1 MSRLTAWTLTMAIAI
16 GSGFSAGLLAPGA
29 AVAQGYRTVTTTE
42 VIRTERRVI
51 VPQRH
56 RRWSEPPRGAR
67 RVHGRYWNPSWRW
80 KSDPHTRTVFVVT
93 PSRELW
99 FLDPTSGW
107 AYTIDRWGRVYTAD
121 PRARWVYYVGP
132 VHAWQGDLPYFFS
145 HWEPYNG
152 YYRVPRF
159 DSFSVYYGSSRYRGY
174 DYAYAY
180 DTLWGFERWFYSPSF
195 SRVTVFRH
203 YDPYYVSWRG
213 YHRDTYVDARG
224 RYWWEPDPVSIWRR
238 PALYRNISVVQ
249 PVYSVRPWQRGL
261 PETARLSSERLAGEM
276 GAARGRDFGGSDQ
289 RPGRDTV
296 GFNVPLSEVPREP
309 DFGYG
314 RDIRVSDSERSLPQF
329 TDPGKPVPAVL
340 AAAPVLNP
348 MSGAS
353 AEVMQSLPSL
363 PGPAADTRPAQGFDT
378 LPDNGSRGTPAFD
391 SPSQKPAGGFGER
404 PVSGIGSPTVIENLP
419 DIRGNDLRSGGFS
432 EPMPVEPPPSR
443 FEDSQR
449 FRDEAPAFQ
458 EAPQR
463 FEEPRFDPPPRF
475 EAPSRFQE
483 EPRDLPQRFRDE
495 APVFRESPQ
504 RFEEPQRFDP
514 PPQRFE
520 EPQRFDPPPQR
531 FEEPQ
536 RFDPPPQRF
545 EEPQRFDPPPQR
557 FEEPQRFEAPSRGRD
572 RDEGRELRSFSS
584 DEEGGGW
591 PR

>member
-1 MSRLTAWTLTMAIAI
+1 MAIAI

-42 VIRTERRVI
+42 IIRTERRVI

-67 RVHGRYWNPSWRW
+67 RVHGRYWNPSWSW

-99 FLDPTSGW
+99 FLDPTTGW

-145 HWEPYNG
+145 HWEPHNG

-195 SRVTVFRH
+195 SRVTAFRH
-203 YDPYYVSWRG
+203 YDPYYLSWRG
-213 YHRDTYVDARG
+213 YYRDTYVDARG
-224 RYWWEPDPVSIWRR
+224 RYWWEPDPVTIWRR
-238 PALYRNISVVQ
+238 PSLYRNISFVQ
-249 PVYSVRPWQRGL
+249 PIYSVRPWQRGL

-276 GAARGRDFGGSDQ
+276 GVARGRDVGGPGQ

-309 DFGYG
+309 DFGYS
-314 RDIRVSDSERSLPQF
+314 RDIRVADSERSLPQF
-329 TDPGKPVPAVL
+329 ADPGKPVPAVL
-340 AAAPVLNP
+340 AAAPVVNP

-353 AEVMQSLPSL
+353 PEVMQQLPTL
-363 PGPAADTRPAQGFDT
+363 PGADPVDTRPAPGFDAR
-378 LPDNGSRGTPAFD
+378 PDSSARGIPTYEA
-391 SPSQKPAGGFGER
+391 SGQKPAGGYAER
-404 PVSGIGSPTVIENLP
+404 PAAGIGSPTVIENVP
-419 DIRGNDLRSGGFS
+419 EFRANDRGRSAGFS
-432 EPMPVEPPPSR
+432 DPVQVEPPPSR
-443 FEDSQR
+443 FEEAPRFDPPPQRFEEPRRIEEPQR
-449 FRDEAPAFQ
+449 FRDEAPAFRD
-458 EAPQR
+458 EAPA
-463 FEEPRFDPPPRF
+463 FKEPQRFDPP
-475 EAPSRFQE
+475 
-483 EPRDLPQRFRDE
+483 
-495 APVFRESPQ
+495 PQ

-557 FEEPQRFEAPSRGRD
+557 FEEPQRFEVPASRGRD